1 MNKHNSTK
9 IVATISDQRCDIDFL
24 QKVIAE
30 GVNVVRL
37 NSAHMDHT
45 GFDRVI
51 GNVRAVDPHVAI
63 LMDTKGPEIRTT
75 VTPEL
80 IRYSTGE
87 RVDIIA
93 NPDAVTT
100 RGVIAVNYPG
110 FIRDVGEGALILID
124 DGMLEIRVLEREE
137 NILHCEVLNDAELG
151 SRKSVNVPG
160 TSIDQPSLTER
171 DKDTILYSIRNGVDF
186 IAHSFVRSKQDVLD
200 IQKILDEHN
209 SPIKII
215 AKIENSQGVENI
227 EEILDA
233 AYGIMVARGDLGIE
247 IDMEKIPAIQ
257 ASIIHTCLLRKKPV
271 IVATQMLHTMI
282 TSPRPTRAEVSDVSG
297 AILMNTDAVMLSGE
311 TAYGK
316 YPVEAVKVMSRIIH
330 EAETHKHHLGEARI
344 RRADKEQLS
353 VTSFL
358 AKQTVKS
365 VEKLGV
371 KAIITDPVSGQTVRN
386 LAAYR
391 GKAPIYAICFE
402 DRTCRELALSYGVF
416 PFYQERGE
424 RASTQKAAFMHDAV
438 KILLDHELLQP
449 DDLVAYVGGT
459 LFPHLGTT
467 TLTINKAQDAID
479 FYKDNVKPNEGT
491 PLHSNPE

>member
-1 MNKHNSTK
+1 MNRHNSTK
-9 IVATISDQRCDIDFL
+9 IVATISDQRCDVDFL
-24 QKVIAE
+24 RQVISE

-37 NSAHMDHT
+37 NSAHMDHK

-51 GNVRAVDPHVAI
+51 GNVRSVDPHVAI
-63 LMDTKGPEIRTT
+63 LMDTKGPEVRTT

-87 RVDIIA
+87 HVDIIA
-93 NPDAVTT
+93 DPSVGTT
-100 RGVIAVNYPG
+100 REVIAVNFPG
-110 FIRDVGEGALILID
+110 FVRDVGEGDLILID
-124 DGMLEIRVLEREE
+124 DGMLELQVRQKEE
-137 NILHCEVLNDAELG
+137 GVLHCEVLNDAELG

-160 TSIDQPSLTER
+160 VNIDQPSLTER
-171 DKDTILYSIRNGVDF
+171 DKDTIRYSIENGVDF

-200 IQKILDEHN
+200 IQAILDEHN

-233 AYGIMVARGDLGIE
+233 AYGVMVARGDLGIE

-257 ASIIHTCLLRKKPV
+257 ARIIHTCLLKKKPV

-282 TSPRPTRAEVSDVSG
+282 TSPRPTRAEVSDVSS

-316 YPVEAVKVMSRIIH
+316 YPVEAVRVMSKIIR
-330 EAETHKHHLGEARI
+330 EAELHKQKNGESRI
-344 RRADKEQLS
+344 KRGDNEELN

-371 KAIITDPVSGQTVRN
+371 KAIITDPVSGRTVRN
-386 LAAYR
+386 LSAYR
-391 GKAPIYAICFE
+391 GKAPIYAMCFE
-402 DRTCRELALSYGVF
+402 DRKCRELALSYGVF
-416 PFYQERGE
+416 PFFRERGE
-424 RASTQKAAFMHDAV
+424 RASAQKAAFMHDAV
-438 KILLDHELLQP
+438 KILIQNECLRP
-449 DDLVAYVGGT
+449 DDLVAYIGGT
-459 LFPHLGTT
+459 LFTQLGTT
-467 TLTINKAQDAID
+467 TLTINRAKDAID
-479 FYKDNVKPNEGT
+479 FYEDNGQSNESDF
-491 PLHSNPE
+491 HSDSE